1 MTPTAE
7 EPRKVTQLLSNPY
20 TKFPEDAYTQGQQE
34 HSLLRYK
41 CPPRDG
47 MLLTNDLRTMR
58 HNHSK
63 LPGVWLFYGYGQK
76 NSDWSITS
84 HRGVP
89 APSTF

>member
-47 MLLTNDLRTMR
+47 MLLLMTLGRCVTITQNSQVSGYFVDRDRRTVTG
-58 HNHSK
+58 
-63 LPGVWLFYGYGQK
+63 P
-76 NSDWSITS
+76 
-84 HRGVP
+84 
-89 APSTF
+89 